1 MNGLSKKETRYK
13 KKKMRQVRRYKKHKI
28 GLLKMKITNKIE
40 II

>member
-1 MNGLSKKETRYK
+1 MNGLSKKETRY